1 VTDRFQGRFDHAVIL
16 VPDLAAA
23 QKTYEQLG
31 FAVSPGGR
39 HEGLGT
45 HNALIRFGV
54 DYLEL
59 LAVHDRDM
67 AMATDRGK
75 ALVDLIGSGRGGLAS
90 FALATTQIEN
100 DAERFA
106 RTGLATVGPFA
117 MKRMRP
123 DAKLLSWRLLV
134 PHGSSW
140 RVPWP
145 FFIQWDQ
152 SDGTRLSWER
162 AGGHAN
168 GATQVVGVSVAVRDL
183 DAAADLYDRQLGI
196 DVSTAEAAPAIGGRR
211 RVATLGSCEIAL
223 CGPAGSGEIAD
234 RLRDVGEGIYEVA
247 LATAGAPR
255 LIRADEALGA
265 RLALRP
271 SAKASMIHQAA
282 GTEVL
287 AWTSA

>member
-1 VTDRFQGRFDHAVIL
+1 VTDRFEGRFDHAVIL

-23 QKTYEQLG
+23 LTTYERLG

-59 LAVHDRDM
+59 LATHDRET
-67 AMATDRGK
+67 AIASDRGK
-75 ALVDLIGSGRGGLAS
+75 ALVDLVESGRGGLAS
-90 FALATTQIEN
+90 FALATTQIER

-106 RTGLATVGPFA
+106 RTGLTAVGPFA

-123 DAKLLSWRLLV
+123 DGKLLSWRLLV
-134 PHGSSW
+134 PHGSAY

-152 SDGTRLSWER
+152 PDATRLSWEG

-168 GATQVVGVSVAVRDL
+168 GAMKVIGVRVAVRDL

-196 DVSTAEAAPAIGGRR
+196 AVSSAQDAPEIGGRR
-211 RVATLGSCEIAL
+211 RVAKVGSTEIAL
-223 CGPAGSGEIAD
+223 CAPAGGDGAVAK
-234 RLRDVGEGIYEVA
+234 RLRDIGEGIYEIA
-247 LATAGAPR
+247 LATSGPARVIGP
-255 LIRADEALGA
+255 DEGLGA
-265 RLALRP
+265 QLALRRV
-271 SAKASMIHQAA
+271 A
-282 GTEVL
+282 T
-287 AWTSA
+287 